1 MNINNNKLHS
11 LHSCYEN
18 IMTSKLSTRIQET
31 TCADAFRCHCCCS
44 SFFSLS
50 LFSCLFMLFSAPTTV
65 PFHIVAFHLISME
78 IAVPNETESKNQSF
92 KKRSLHSDVFVLQ
105 QQNINLTNRICFT
118 LSVCRLKERPKVTNF
133 FLRRNLWRCRLKQ
146 TFFANDFLSHIFDF
160 ECKTATNE
168 F

>member
-44 SFFSLS
+44 SFFSLVW
-50 LFSCLFMLFSAPTTV
+50 MLFSV

-133 FLRRNLWRCRLKQ
+133 FLRRNL
-146 TFFANDFLSHIFDF
+146 
-160 ECKTATNE
+160 
-168 F
+168 